1 MAASNR
7 SECTDRLEA
16 IAREAYDRCHPDD
29 SFDDLARRAR
39 FSKEDRG
46 LLDDWLAFARRELQS
61 VRNDQ
66 KTGAPRGRNW

>member
-7 SECTDRLEA
+7 SEYTDRLEA

-29 SFDDLARRAR
+29 SFDDLTRRAR

-46 LLDDWLAFARRELQS
+46 LLGDWLAFARQELQS
-61 VRNDQ
+61 AGNDQ
-66 KTGAPRGRNW
+66 TDAARGGNW